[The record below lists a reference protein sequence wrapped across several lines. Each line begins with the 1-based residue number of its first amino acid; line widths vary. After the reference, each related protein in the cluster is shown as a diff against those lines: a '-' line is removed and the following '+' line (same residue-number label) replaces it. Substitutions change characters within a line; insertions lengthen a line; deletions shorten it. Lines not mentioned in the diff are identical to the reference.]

1 MNKTRKIIQIAAAPE
16 TKYSLAY
23 TIVLCDDGTVWS
35 MRRMDGN
42 DVHSEWLMCPPV
54 PQEEIEHES

>member
-1 MNKTRKIIQIAAAPE
+1 MNKTRKIIQIAAVTLQE
-16 TKYSLAY
+16 TKYSFSY

-35 MRRMDGN
+35 MRMDGN
-42 DVHSEWLMCPPV
+42 SEWFMCPPV

>member
-35 MRRMDGN
+35 MRMDGN
-42 DVHSEWLMCPPV
+42 SEWLMCLPV

>member
-1 MNKTRKIIQIAAAPE
+1 MNKTRKIIQIAAVTLQE
-16 TKYSLAY
+16 TKYSFAY

-35 MRRMDGN
+35 MRINGDG
-42 DVHSEWLMCPPV
+42 EWLMCLPV

>member
-1 MNKTRKIIQIAAAPE
+1 MNKTRKIIQIAAVPE

-23 TIVLCDDGTVWS
+23 TLVLCDDGTVWS
-35 MRRMDGN
+35 MRQDGS
-42 DVHSEWLMCPPV
+42 SEWLMCPPV